1 MIDIVI
7 NVTLLAFLAITAV
20 ATLHLT
26 NLFAIVMLFGIFS
39 LLSAGLFVVMD
50 APDVAFT
57 EAAVG
62 AGISTVLMLATL
74 ALVKRPQKP
83 YYAEAPR
90 AHRPWLP
97 LVVVVI
103 TGSALVYGTWDIPGF
118 GAPEAPAQT
127 HVARYYIDNA
137 LQETGVPNIVT
148 AVLASYRGFDTLGEV
163 VVVYTAG
170 VAVLLLIVGGAQK
183 RRPGPGMRGDQM
195 RPNLIL
201 HVIAKFVIPLI
212 ILFAL
217 YVQFHGDFG
226 PGGGFQAGVIFS
238 AALILYALVFGLDVA
253 EKIIPSRWLHKLAA
267 LGVVIYAG
275 VGVVPLL
282 LGGNYLDY
290 TLLGSNQVAG
300 QHLGILLVELG
311 VGITVASV
319 MLILFFA
326 FAGRARK

>member
-7 NVTLLAFLAITAV
+7 NVTLLAFLAITGV
-20 ATLHLT
+20 AIVRLT
-26 NLFAIVMLFGIFS
+26 NLFGIVMLYGIFS

-74 ALVKRPQKP
+74 ALVKRRQKP

-97 LVVVVI
+97 LVVVAV

-118 GAPEAPAQT
+118 GAPDAPAQT

-163 VVVYTAG
+163 TVIYTAA
-170 VAVLLLIVGGAQK
+170 VAVLLLIGG
-183 RRPGPGMRGDQM
+183 RRSKTAA
-195 RPNLIL
+195 RP
-201 HVIAKFVIPLI
+201 KDE
-212 ILFAL
+212 
-217 YVQFHGDFG
+217 G
-226 PGGGFQAGVIFS
+226 
-238 AALILYALVFGLDVA
+238 
-253 EKIIPSRWLHKLAA
+253 E
-267 LGVVIYAG
+267 
-275 VGVVPLL
+275 
-282 LGGNYLDY
+282 
-290 TLLGSNQVAG
+290 T
-300 QHLGILLVELG
+300 
-311 VGITVASV
+311 
-319 MLILFFA
+319 
-326 FAGRARK
+326 